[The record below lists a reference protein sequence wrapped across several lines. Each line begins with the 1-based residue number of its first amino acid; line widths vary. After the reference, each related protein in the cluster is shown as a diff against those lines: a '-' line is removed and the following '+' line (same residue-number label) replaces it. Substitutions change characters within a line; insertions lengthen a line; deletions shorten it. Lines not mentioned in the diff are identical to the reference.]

1 MAYKGKYIPI
11 NPKKYV
17 GNSSQVIYRSLWERK
32 LMVYCDRNDNIIEWG
47 SEEVIVP
54 YRSPWDG
61 KIHRYFPD
69 FYMKVKQTNG
79 TYKKFIIEVKPKAQC
94 KEPTK
99 TPKRKTRKWYKEVQT
114 WGINQAKWKSAIDYC
129 ENRGMEFKILTEDHL
144 NPQYK

>member
-17 GNSSQVIYRSLWERK
+17 GNSSQIIYRSLWERK
-32 LMVYCDRNDNIIEWG
+32 LMVYCDRNEKVVEWG

-61 KIHRYFPD
+61 KMHRYFPD
-69 FYMKVKQTNG
+69 FYMKVKQGNG

-94 KEPTK
+94 KEPIK

-114 WGINQAKWKSAIDYC
+114 WGINQAKWKSATDYC

>member
-1 MAYKGKYIPI
+1 MSYKGKYIPK
-11 NPKKYV
+11 NPQKYK
-17 GNSSQVIYRSLWERK
+17 GDPSQVIYRSLWERK
-32 LMVYCDRNDNIIEWG
+32 LMVYCDRNEKVVEWG

-61 KIHRYFPD
+61 KMHRYFPD

-94 KEPTK
+94 KEPIK
-99 TPKRKTRKWYKEVQT
+99 TPKRKTKKWYKEVQT

>member
-17 GNSSQVIYRSLWERK
+17 GNSSQIIYRSLWERK

-61 KIHRYFPD
+61 KMHRYFPD

-114 WGINQAKWKSAIDYC
+114 WGINQAKWKSATDYC

-144 NPQYK
+144 LI

>member
-1 MAYKGKYIPI
+1 MAYSGKYIPS
-11 NPKKYV
+11 NPKKYK
-17 GNSSQVIYRSLWERK
+17 GNPSKIVYRSLWERK
-32 LMVYCDRNDNIIEWG
+32 LMVYCDRNEKVIEWG

-61 KIHRYFPD
+61 KMHRYFPD
-69 FYMKVKQTNG
+69 FYMKVKQGNG

-94 KEPTK
+94 KEPIK

>member
-32 LMVYCDRNDNIIEWG
+32 LMVYCDRNEKVIEWG

-61 KIHRYFPD
+61 KMHRYFPD

-94 KEPTK
+94 KEPNK

>member
-11 NPKKYV
+11 NPKKYI
-17 GNSSQVIYRSLWERK
+17 GNSSQIIYRSLWERK

-61 KIHRYFPD
+61 KMHRYFPD

-94 KEPTK
+94 KEPNK

-114 WGINQAKWKSAIDYC
+114 WGINQAKWKSATDYC

>member
-17 GNSSQVIYRSLWERK
+17 GNPSQIIYRSLWERK

-61 KIHRYFPD
+61 KMHRYFPD

-94 KEPTK
+94 KEPNK

-114 WGINQAKWKSAIDYC
+114 WGINQAKWKSATDYC

>member
-17 GNSSQVIYRSLWERK
+17 GNSSQIIYRSLWERK

-61 KIHRYFPD
+61 KMHRYFPD
-69 FYMKVKQTNG
+69 FYIKVKQTNG
-79 TYKKFIIEVKPKAQC
+79 THKKFIIEVKPKAQC
-94 KEPTK
+94 KEPNK

-114 WGINQAKWKSAIDYC
+114 WGINQAKWKSATDYC

>member
-32 LMVYCDRNDNIIEWG
+32 LMVYCDRNEKVVEWG

-61 KIHRYFPD
+61 KMHRYFPD

-79 TYKKFIIEVKPKAQC
+79 THKKFIIEVKPKAQC
-94 KEPTK
+94 KEPNK

-114 WGINQAKWKSAIDYC
+114 WGINQAKWKSATDYC

>member
-61 KIHRYFPD
+61 KMHRYFPD

-79 TYKKFIIEVKPKAQC
+79 THKKFIIEVKPKAQC
-94 KEPTK
+94 KEPNK

-114 WGINQAKWKSAIDYC
+114 WGINQAKWKSATDYC

>member
-61 KIHRYFPD
+61 KMHRYFPD

-79 TYKKFIIEVKPKAQC
+79 THKKFIIEVKPKAQC
-94 KEPTK
+94 KEPNK

-114 WGINQAKWKSAIDYC
+114 WGINQAKWKSATDYC

-144 NPQYK
+144 NPKYK

>member
-17 GNSSQVIYRSLWERK
+17 GNPSQIIYRSWWERK
-32 LMVYCDRNDNIIEWG
+32 LLVYCDRNDNIIEWG

-61 KIHRYFPD
+61 KMHRYFPD

-94 KEPTK
+94 KEPNK

-114 WGINQAKWKSAIDYC
+114 WGINQAKWKSATDYC

>member
-32 LMVYCDRNDNIIEWG
+32 LMVYCDRNEKVVEWG

-61 KIHRYFPD
+61 KMHRYFPD
-69 FYMKVKQTNG
+69 FYMKVKQGNG

-94 KEPTK
+94 KEPIK

>member
-32 LMVYCDRNDNIIEWG
+32 LMVYCDRNEKVIEWG

-61 KIHRYFPD
+61 KMHRYFPD

-79 TYKKFIIEVKPKAQC
+79 THKKFIIEVKPKAQC
-94 KEPTK
+94 KEPNK

>member
-11 NPKKYV
+11 NPKKYI
-17 GNSSQVIYRSLWERK
+17 GNSSQIIYRSLWERK

-61 KIHRYFPD
+61 KMHRYFPD

-114 WGINQAKWKSAIDYC
+114 WGINQAKWKSATDYC